1 MAIFKAF
8 CVMTAAVIV
17 ANHHVTSLS
26 GRISFEKYPTLDTIE
41 RYLDDIA
48 RRFRGFVTVSQVGRS
63 HEGRDIHLVSIGNQV
78 NSNSVWIDAGEH
90 FVQTRNCF

>member
-1 MAIFKAF
+1 
-8 CVMTAAVIV
+8 MTAAAAAIV

-26 GRISFEKYPTLDTIE
+26 AGRISFEKYPSLDTIE

-78 NSNSVWIDAGEH
+78 NSNSVWIDAG
-90 FVQTRNCF
+90 